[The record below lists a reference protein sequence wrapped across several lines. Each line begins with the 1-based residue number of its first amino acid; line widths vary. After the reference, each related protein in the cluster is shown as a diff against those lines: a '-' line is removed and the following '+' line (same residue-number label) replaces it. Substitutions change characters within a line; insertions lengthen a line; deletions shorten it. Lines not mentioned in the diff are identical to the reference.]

1 MISIAALS
9 PNTSVK
15 RGARRRAGSV
25 PLTPNVMWQCMNLE
39 QPKSQP
45 AHIAASIV
53 RWAVIVVV
61 AVCVSALGGFWW
73 LVESMSLWEGTLML
87 LVLTAFA
94 FNGLPEAGM
103 GWFLNKEVLFIR
115 LPVWLVNVVGYTL
128 GIWVAT

>member
-1 MISIAALS
+1 MA
-9 PNTSVK
+9 
-15 RGARRRAGSV
+15 
-25 PLTPNVMWQCMNLE
+25 NVMWQCMNLE
-39 QPKSQP
+39 QPKPQP
-45 AHIAASIV
+45 AHVAASIV
-53 RWAVIVVV
+53 RWAVVVVV

-73 LVESMSLWEGTLML
+73 LVEGMSLWEGTLML

-128 GIWVAT
+128 GFLVAT